1 MVANINRQIRNL
13 GFTVV
18 KYGMPIRSINL
29 DIPSVDNYVVLLDA
43 MPIRSIN
50 LDIPSDLTIIAKKQI
65 S

>member
-18 KYGMPIRSINL
+18 KYGMPIL
-29 DIPSVDNYVVLLDA
+29 
-43 MPIRSIN
+43 SIN